1 MAAMTITTEQRDLRD
16 RIAAIP
22 GRVAAGAR
30 ASSGEPPAPD
40 EWTASD
46 ILRHLIIVDDEVW
59 LPRLRQAQADDG
71 PYWPDLVRVQWSG
84 EPGAGQE
91 RLLEVFSGL
100 RGELVEL
107 LDGLDDAGWA
117 RWGTHYKHGRL
128 DVAGLLEVILEHD
141 DEHVAAVE
149 ALPRA

>member
-1 MAAMTITTEQRDLRD
+1 MITHDERHQLRD

-22 GRVAAGAR
+22 DRLAAGAR
-30 ASSGEPPAPD
+30 GSSGEAPAPG

-59 LPRLRQAQADDG
+59 LPRLRQAQAEDG
-71 PYWPDLVRVQWSG
+71 PYWPDLVRVQWQG
-84 EPGAGQE
+84 EPDASQE
-91 RLLEVFSGL
+91 RLLERFSGL
-100 RGELVEL
+100 RGDLVAL

-128 DVAGLLEVILEHD
+128 DVAGLLRVILEHD

-149 ALPRA
+149 ALPRAL

>member
-1 MAAMTITTEQRDLRD
+1 MTITTEQHDLRD

-22 GRVAAGAR
+22 ERLAAGAR
-30 ASSGEPPAPD
+30 VSSGEPPAPG

-59 LPRLRQAQADDG
+59 LPRLRQAQSEEG
-71 PYWPDLVRVQWSG
+71 PYWPDLVRVQWPG
-84 EPGAGQE
+84 EPGASQD
-91 RLLEVFSGL
+91 RLLEVFTGF
-100 RGELVEL
+100 RGDLVRL
-107 LDGLDDAGWA
+107 LDGLDEGGWA

-128 DVAGLLEVILEHD
+128 DVAGLLEIILEHD

-149 ALPRA
+149 ALPKA